1 MKNQE
6 LYANCEA
13 QQKDFISL
21 WKRLVNI
28 DTGTGY
34 DDGIKK
40 TAAIIVDQLKKL
52 GASVETIPVKKP
64 GAGIHVVGRFTGE
77 GKGSILAMAHMDTVF
92 PVGTAEKRPFRLQD
106 DWAYGPGVSDCK
118 GSIVL
123 FLSAMKQ
130 LRKMKYN
137 GFGTITCLFNCD
149 EEMASFDSREVIQKL
164 GTEHDVVL
172 CMESGQVGDGVV
184 MWRKGSSEMKVEVF
198 GRTSHA
204 GSNPENGRNAIMELI
219 HQIQQISNLGDHDK
233 LTTINFTKINAGDR
247 INIIPDYAVS
257 YADVRALYSDEL
269 ERIEVAVQALAKK
282 TLIPDAVVKVTLQRN
297 NPPFAKNQG
306 TDRLIKIG
314 QDIYEEL
321 EKKLVVVGAGGASDA
336 NWAAAAGA
344 VVLDG
349 LGPVKGGKN
358 HTEHECTKVSSIVPR
373 MYLLTRM
380 FMELGAGKSLK

>member
-21 WKRLVNI
+21 WKKLVNI

-40 TAAIIVDQLKKL
+40 TAAIIVDELKKL

-77 GKGSILAMAHMDTVF
+77 GKGAILAMAHMDTVF
-92 PVGTAEKRPFRLQD
+92 PVGTAAKRPFRLQD

-137 GFGTITCLFNCD
+137 DFGTITCLFNCD
-149 EEMASFDSREVIQKL
+149 EEMASFDSRGVIQKL

-282 TLIPDAVVKVTLQRN
+282 TLIPDAAVKVTLQRN